1 MYDDCV
7 FETDKED
14 FMMSL
19 LAFHVPFMDQS
30 FVLLVIGL
38 LLFGKRLPEV
48 GKSLGQGIVQ
58 FKKGLKGIEDEVE
71 QAVNTP
77 TTPALPRPVTTA
89 VSPEQY
95 KFDPVTGKPIEP
107 TATIPPGA
115 KFDPY
120 TGKPIEPKSSDP
132 VGAA

>member
-1 MYDDCV
+1 
-7 FETDKED
+7 
-14 FMMSL
+14 MMSL

-77 TTPALPRPVTTA
+77 AAPALPRPAVTNATPA
-89 VSPEQY
+89 EGY
-95 KFDPVTGKPIEP
+95 KFDPVTGKPLAP
-107 TATIPPGA
+107 TPAIPEGA
-115 KFDPY
+115 KFDPF
-120 TGKPIEPKSSDP
+120 TGKPLEEKPADP

>member
-1 MYDDCV
+1 MYDGLVSTIDNEV
-7 FETDKED
+7 

-77 TTPALPRPVTTA
+77 ATAPALPRSTVAAATP
-89 VSPEQY
+89 PEQY

-107 TATIPPGA
+107 TPVIPEGA

-120 TGKPIEPKSSDP
+120 TGKPIES
-132 VGAA
+132 